1 MQTFAG
7 NFTHFFILWGKD
19 KQKSP
24 IIFGICE
31 IFATFAASFFSLG
44 MEIVII
50 GSGNLATQLGLALTD
65 AGLHIVQVYSRT
77 ADHARELAG
86 KIGAGYTANI
96 DEINDNAD
104 VYIMSVKDDAISEI
118 AAKVCA
124 KSADAVFVHT
134 AGSISM
140 DVFNGRA
147 QHYGVLYPMQTF
159 SKSRKVNFKEI
170 PYFLEAS
177 DDETLST
184 IRLIAERVSDNVV
197 LADSAKRKKIHLA
210 AVLACNFTNHCYR
223 LAEKVIDEEGIDF
236 KLFLPLI
243 DETARK
249 VAQLS
254 PKQAQTGPM
263 VRYDTGVMQMQID
276 LLNDERTKQIYRLMA
291 DSIHEDATSADD
303 TCPRQKL

>member
-1 MQTFAG
+1 
-7 NFTHFFILWGKD
+7 
-19 KQKSP
+19 
-24 IIFGICE
+24 
-31 IFATFAASFFSLG
+31 

-65 AGLHIVQVYSRT
+65 AGLHIHQVYSRT
-77 ADHARELAG
+77 AEHAKQLAD

-96 DEINDNAD
+96 DEIDENAD

-118 AAKVCA
+118 ASKVCA
-124 KSADAVFVHT
+124 KSSDAVFLHT
-134 AGSISM
+134 AGSISIEI
-140 DVFNGRA
+140 FKGKA

-170 PYFLEAS
+170 PCFLEAS
-177 DDETLST
+177 DDETLSV
-184 IRLIAERVSDNVV
+184 IRSIAERVSDNVV

-223 LAEKVIDEEGIDF
+223 LAEKVLDEEGIDF

-303 TCPRQKL
+303 TCRPQMA

>member
-1 MQTFAG
+1 MREILRIFL
-7 NFTHFFILWGKD
+7 FFGAK
-19 KQKSP
+19 
-24 IIFGICE
+24 IIKNPQLYLVFVKYLLLLRRH
-31 IFATFAASFFSLG
+31 FFSLG

-50 GSGNLATQLGLALTD
+50 GSGNLATQLVLALTD
-65 AGLHIVQVYSRT
+65 AGLHIRQVYSRT
-77 ADHARELAG
+77 ADHAKELAD
-86 KIGAGYTANI
+86 KIGAGYTVNI
-96 DEINDNAD
+96 DEIKENAD

-124 KSADAVFVHT
+124 KSTNAVFVHT

-140 DVFNGRA
+140 DVFSGKA

-170 PYFLEAS
+170 PCFLEAS
-177 DDETLST
+177 DDATLSI
-184 IRLIAERVSDNVV
+184 IRSIAERVSDNVV

-223 LAEKVIDEEGIDF
+223 LAEKVLDEEGIDF

-303 TCPRQKL
+303 TCRPQMA